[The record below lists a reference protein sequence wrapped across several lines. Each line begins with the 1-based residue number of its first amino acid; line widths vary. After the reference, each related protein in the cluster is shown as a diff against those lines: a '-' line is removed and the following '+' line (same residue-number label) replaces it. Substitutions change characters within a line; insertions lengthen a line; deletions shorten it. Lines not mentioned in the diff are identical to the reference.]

1 METSQM
7 HRIGGLLNTLKKY
20 SVMKYCK
27 AIKFRDFAK
36 CLLGS
41 HTL

>member
-7 HRIGGLLNTLKKY
+7 HRIGGLLNTLKNN
-20 SVMKYCK
+20 SMMKYCK
-27 AIKFRDFAK
+27 AVKFRDFAK
-36 CLLGS
+36 CLLRS